1 MLQARVEEQDAPS
14 LQFGELMLTA
24 KSGTEFRYKGG
35 NRKSADAARTAAHG
49 RTTLTSKTDP
59 KDRSELPLWQLD
71 VAAANEEQF
80 RDSNTQKSDWTRCG
94 ILLPK
99 KRALSRA
106 QASRRS
112 RQRNAH
118 VDTAWAFSLERS
130 SGGFCGDLEGR
141 KPMPKSTSKPANKSN
156 GKRPQY

>member
-1 MLQARVEEQDAPS
+1 MRRVCNPVGVD
-14 LQFGELMLTA
+14 F
-24 KSGTEFRYKGG
+24 SGKGQKRVRDQER
-35 NRKSADAARTAAHG
+35 NRKSADAAHG

-59 KDRSELPLWQLD
+59 KDRSELPLWRLD

-80 RDSNTQKSDWTRCG
+80 RDSNTSKSDWTRCG
-94 ILLPK
+94 SLLPNNC
-99 KRALSRA
+99 ALSRA

-130 SGGFCGDLEGR
+130 SGGLCGHLER
-141 KPMPKSTSKPANKSN
+141 KKPMPKSTSKPANKSI